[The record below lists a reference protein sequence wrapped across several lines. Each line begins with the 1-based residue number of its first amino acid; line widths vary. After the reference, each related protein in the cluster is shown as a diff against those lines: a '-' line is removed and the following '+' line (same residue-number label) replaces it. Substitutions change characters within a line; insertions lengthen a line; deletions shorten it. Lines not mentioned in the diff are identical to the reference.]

1 MKKFTNLPHGAI
13 RTVAAELNVS
23 VSLVSKVANGERR
36 NVRIEEALTKKALD
50 HEARLKRIQRMK
62 AKLDKL
68 LIGETDPTKNA

>member
-1 MKKFTNLPHGAI
+1 M
-13 RTVAAELNVS
+13 AAELNVS

-36 NVRIEEALTKKALD
+36 NVRIEEALAKKALD